1 MSATSEWLAVARIT
15 NDPEGDLIADMRTDR
30 DIPGLFGNLKAMHDY
45 VSFKSR
51 GDPKILAAV
60 PGVWRRYRRWVDR
73 HPFRQRS

>member
-1 MSATSEWLAVARIT
+1 MQ
-15 NDPEGDLIADMRTDR
+15 TDR
-30 DIPGLFGNLKAMHDY
+30 DIPGLFGNLQAMHDY

-60 PGVWRRYRRWVDR
+60 PGVWRRYRRWLDQ